1 MAFLPMTQDIIKYM
15 NEFDKDNIL
24 SYQMLLI
31 LFGKLFVNEQEFLKD
46 PGDRMG
52 LSHYIVNFLRSN
64 GFQSIVTI
72 SDLNKVFNTD
82 TYDVN
87 DKDLYKIFFVLLY
100 EEFSSNDPQ
109 ISFKIKETLFKFI
122 HQIEDNLNNNT
133 PVVEEFKDEEK
144 ASNKDEEKASNEDK
158 LASDWK
164 ADLDNEIFPAFPDKF
179 KKSEQKIETPIIK
192 TDEKIEPPVENEQPV
207 FNGIPFIVHNPKYL
221 KEYICR
227 KNLLPYRCAICG
239 LSEWQNEPLALELD
253 SFNGVYTSSNLNN
266 LRFLCPNCY
275 SQVGHHV

>member
-1 MAFLPMTQDIIKYM
+1 
-15 NEFDKDNIL
+15 
-24 SYQMLLI
+24 
-31 LFGKLFVNEQEFLKD
+31 
-46 PGDRMG
+46 MG
-52 LSHYIVNFLRSN
+52 LSHYIENFLRTN

-144 ASNKDEEKASNEDK
+144 TSNKDEEKASNEDK

-164 ADLDNEIFPAFPDKF
+164 ADLDNEIFPVFVLDLLANLIFDVEQIGPVNIRHIDGQNTDPCNGQKQ
-179 KKSEQKIETPIIK
+179 KKQQR
-192 TDEKIEPPVENEQPV
+192 D
-207 FNGIPFIVHNPKYL
+207 
-221 KEYICR
+221 
-227 KNLLPYRCAICG
+227 LL
-239 LSEWQNEPLALELD
+239 L
-253 SFNGVYTSSNLNN
+253 
-266 LRFLCPNCY
+266 
-275 SQVGHHV
+275 

>member
-52 LSHYIVNFLRSN
+52 LSHYIENFLRTN

-87 DKDLYKIFFVLLY
+87 DKDLYKIFLFYYMKNFLLTILKFHLKLKRLY
-100 EEFSSNDPQ
+100 LN
-109 ISFKIKETLFKFI
+109 SFIRSKII
-122 HQIEDNLNNNT
+122 
-133 PVVEEFKDEEK
+133 
-144 ASNKDEEKASNEDK
+144 
-158 LASDWK
+158 
-164 ADLDNEIFPAFPDKF
+164 
-179 KKSEQKIETPIIK
+179 
-192 TDEKIEPPVENEQPV
+192 
-207 FNGIPFIVHNPKYL
+207 
-221 KEYICR
+221 
-227 KNLLPYRCAICG
+227 
-239 LSEWQNEPLALELD
+239 
-253 SFNGVYTSSNLNN
+253 
-266 LRFLCPNCY
+266 
-275 SQVGHHV
+275 

>member
-1 MAFLPMTQDIIKYM
+1 MQKMKKKEVTKMKKEKIYVIYDYFYKT
-15 NEFDKDNIL
+15 KDTAIDSL
-24 SYQMLLI
+24 A
-31 LFGKLFVNEQEFLKD
+31 
-46 PGDRMG
+46 
-52 LSHYIVNFLRSN
+52 
-64 GFQSIVTI
+64 
-72 SDLNKVFNTD
+72 
-82 TYDVN
+82 
-87 DKDLYKIFFVLLY
+87 
-100 EEFSSNDPQ
+100 
-109 ISFKIKETLFKFI
+109 
-122 HQIEDNLNNNT
+122 
-133 PVVEEFKDEEK
+133 FKDKEK

-275 SQVGHHV
+275 S

>member
-52 LSHYIVNFLRSN
+52 LSHYIENFLRTN
-64 GFQSIVTI
+64 EFQSIVTI

-122 HQIEDNLNNNT
+122 HQIEDNLNNNA
-133 PVVEEFKDEEK
+133 PVVEEF
-144 ASNKDEEKASNEDK
+144 KDEEKASNEDK